1 MKKKIKPQVS
11 KFQGIFYLSKYYKSF
26 GSRNILIAVLFLA
39 SIMVNAQEASTKVN
53 IILADV
59 LSIDSESAAI
69 GGAVDFRYET
79 VSDYNS
85 QKTKSIPKSLV
96 VTFSK
101 PFDVKVRA
109 NGDYFENGS
118 NQIPIN
124 VITIQRNKSSTLKG
138 KSKPVILSTVDQV
151 LVGSA
156 ALGYKLQLDLDYI
169 IPQSKSSSNDILGKP
184 SGNYTQN
191 VTYTASAL

>member
-1 MKKKIKPQVS
+1 MKNNLKTYLQR
-11 KFQGIFYLSKYYKSF
+11 FQESLFLLLPFKSSTLS
-26 GSRNILIAVLFLA
+26 VLFISALFLTTSFA
-39 SIMVNAQEASTKVN
+39 KAQEVATKVN
-53 IILADV
+53 ITLADV
-59 LSIDSESAAI
+59 LSIDSESAAN

-85 QKTKSIPKSLV
+85 QKTATVPKSLV

-101 PFDVKVRA
+101 AFDVKVRA
-109 NGDYFENGS
+109 NGEYFENGI

-124 VITIQRNKSSTLKG
+124 VITIQRNESSTLMG
-138 KSKPVILSTVDQV
+138 KSTPIILSTTDQV

-156 ALGYKLQLDLDYI
+156 ALGLKLQLDLDYI
-169 IPQSKSSSNDILGKP
+169 IPKAKSSSTDILGKP
-184 SGNYTQN
+184 AGSYTQT

>member
-1 MKKKIKPQVS
+1 MKNNLKTYLQR
-11 KFQGIFYLSKYYKSF
+11 FQESLFLLLPFKSSTLS
-26 GSRNILIAVLFLA
+26 VLFICALFLTTSLA
-39 SIMVNAQEASTKVN
+39 KAQEVATKVN
-53 IILADV
+53 ITLADV
-59 LSIDSESAAI
+59 LSIDSESAAN

-85 QKTKSIPKSLV
+85 QKTATVPKSLV

-101 PFDVKVRA
+101 AFDVKVRA
-109 NGDYFENGS
+109 NGEYFENGI

-124 VITIQRNKSSTLKG
+124 VITIQRNESSTLMG
-138 KSKPVILSTVDQV
+138 KSTPIILSTTDQV

-156 ALGYKLQLDLDYI
+156 ALGLKLQLDLDYI
-169 IPQSKSSSNDILGKP
+169 IPKAKSSSTDILGKP
-184 SGNYTQN
+184 AGSYTQT

>member
-1 MKKKIKPQVS
+1 MK
-11 KFQGIFYLSKYYKSF
+11 
-26 GSRNILIAVLFLA
+26 NILKTYLQRFQESLFLLLPFKSSA
-39 SIMVNAQEASTKVN
+39 LSALFISALFLTTSIATAQEVATKVN
-53 IILADV
+53 ITLADV
-59 LSIDSESAAI
+59 LSIDSESAAN

-85 QKTKSIPKSLV
+85 QKTATVPKSLV

-101 PFDVKVRA
+101 AFDVKVRA
-109 NGDYFENGS
+109 NGEYFENGI

-124 VITIQRNKSSTLKG
+124 VITIQRNESSTLMG
-138 KSKPVILSTVDQV
+138 KSTPIILSTTDQV

-156 ALGYKLQLDLDYI
+156 ALGLKLQLDLDYI
-169 IPQSKSSSNDILGKP
+169 IPKAKSSSTDILGKP
-184 SGNYTQN
+184 AGSYTQT

>member
-1 MKKKIKPQVS
+1 MK
-11 KFQGIFYLSKYYKSF
+11 
-26 GSRNILIAVLFLA
+26 NILKTYLQRFQESLFLLLPFKSSTLSVLFISALFLTTSFA
-39 SIMVNAQEASTKVN
+39 KAQEVATKVN
-53 IILADV
+53 ITLADV
-59 LSIDSESAAI
+59 LSIDSESAAN

-85 QKTKSIPKSLV
+85 QKTATVPKSLV

-101 PFDVKVRA
+101 AFDVKVRA
-109 NGDYFENGS
+109 NGEYFENGI

-124 VITIQRNKSSTLKG
+124 VITIQRNESSTLMG
-138 KSKPVILSTVDQV
+138 KSTPIILSTTDQV

-156 ALGYKLQLDLDYI
+156 ALGLKLQLDLDYI
-169 IPQSKSSSNDILGKP
+169 IPKAKSSSTDILGKP
-184 SGNYTQN
+184 AGSYTQT

>member
-1 MKKKIKPQVS
+1 MKNNLKTYLQR
-11 KFQGIFYLSKYYKSF
+11 FQESLFLLLPFKTSTLS
-26 GSRNILIAVLFLA
+26 VLFISALFLTTSFA
-39 SIMVNAQEASTKVN
+39 KAQEVATKVN
-53 IILADV
+53 ITLADV
-59 LSIDSESAAI
+59 LSIDSESAAN

-85 QKTKSIPKSLV
+85 QKTATVPKSLV

-101 PFDVKVRA
+101 AFDVKVRA
-109 NGDYFENGS
+109 NGEYFENGI

-124 VITIQRNKSSTLKG
+124 VITIQRNESSTLMG
-138 KSKPVILSTVDQV
+138 KSTPIILSTTDQV

-156 ALGYKLQLDLDYI
+156 ALGLKLQLDLDYI
-169 IPQSKSSSNDILGKP
+169 IPKAKSSSTDILGKP
-184 SGNYTQN
+184 AGSYTQT

>member
-1 MKKKIKPQVS
+1 MK
-11 KFQGIFYLSKYYKSF
+11 
-26 GSRNILIAVLFLA
+26 NILKTYLQRFQESLFLLLPFKSSTLRVLFISALILTTSFA
-39 SIMVNAQEASTKVN
+39 KAQEVATKVN
-53 IILADV
+53 ITLADV
-59 LSIDSESAAI
+59 LSIDSESAAN

-85 QKTKSIPKSLV
+85 QKTATVPKSLV

-101 PFDVKVRA
+101 AFDVKVRA
-109 NGDYFENGS
+109 NGEYFENGI

-124 VITIQRNKSSTLKG
+124 VITIQRNESSTLMG
-138 KSKPVILSTVDQV
+138 KSTPIILSTTDQV

-156 ALGYKLQLDLDYI
+156 ALGLKLQLDLDYI
-169 IPQSKSSSNDILGKP
+169 IPKAKSSSTDILGKP
-184 SGNYTQN
+184 AGSYTQT